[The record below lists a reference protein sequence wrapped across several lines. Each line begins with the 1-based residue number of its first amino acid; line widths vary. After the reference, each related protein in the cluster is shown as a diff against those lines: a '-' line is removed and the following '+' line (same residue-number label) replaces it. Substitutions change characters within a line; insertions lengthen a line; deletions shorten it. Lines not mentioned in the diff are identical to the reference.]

1 MAYLN
6 KVLLIGNL
14 TKDPEL
20 RYTASGTAVCDFSL
34 AVNRVYTSN
43 GEKKE
48 ETCFIDI
55 NVWGR
60 QAESVSKYLHKGS
73 SAFIEGRL
81 QLDQWEDKETRQ
93 KRSRIKVVADRVQ
106 FLNSPRSSTEF
117 EAGGNYQQAQNSN
130 TPQSYQNNGGYQQ
143 QQGMQGQVP
152 MQPMPV
158 PEFSPTPN
166 QMPQTGAPQQNPF
179 MNAQTQQNA
188 FANAPATPPAFAPPP
203 QAEMQQPAQASAPA
217 PVAPASA
224 SPTDSFNTD
233 SEDDIP
239 F

>member
-1 MAYLN
+1 MAFLN

-20 RYTASGTAVCDFSL
+20 RYTPNGTAVCDFRI
-34 AVNRVYTSN
+34 AVNRVYTTN

-93 KRSRIKVVADRVQ
+93 NRSRMKVVAERVQ
-106 FLNSPRSSTEF
+106 FLNSPRSNTEF
-117 EAGGNYQQAQNSN
+117 EAGGNYNQPNTNS
-130 TPQSYQNNGGYQQ
+130 PQGYQQ
-143 QQGMQGQVP
+143 NNDYRQQYQGGMQAQA
-152 MQPMPV
+152 PMPA
-158 PEFSPTPN
+158 PN
-166 QMPQTGAPQQNPF
+166 YNSAPQQMPQAAPPQQNNPF
-179 MNAQTQQNA
+179 ANAPSQQNA
-188 FANAPATPPAFAPPP
+188 FANVPPTPPAFAPPP
-203 QAEMQQPAQASAPA
+203 QVEQQPPQVVVPPA
-217 PVAPASA
+217 PVEEQANNA
-224 SPTDSFNTD
+224 FNTE